1 MAGEKLET
9 VAVVEEKSESPK
21 IKSFGDFLDFIKK
34 ELKPRGNIA
43 TPFNIIS
50 LPIMLLGYV
59 FIVLRLV
66 TGLGKPITNLSQEY
80 PWGLWIGFDVVT
92 GVAFAGGAYVLCF
105 IVYILRAEK
114 YHPIIRATV
123 LNGFLAYCFYA
134 GAIVLDI
141 GRWWNIYNPMVGNQF
156 GVNSVMFLVAWH
168 FFLYMLAEL
177 VEFSPSIAE
186 WLGARRVRKILGAL
200 TLGAVIFGITLST
213 LHQSGLG
220 ALMMM
225 AKSKIHPLWF
235 TEFIPVLYFVSS
247 IFAGLSMVIFE
258 GSISHR
264 VFAMQID
271 EHHHKKYE
279 DILVGLAR
287 ICSVAMF
294 GYFFLKVLLV
304 VHEHALQYMNTTMG
318 FWWLLEVIGFVL
330 VPCFMFLR
338 GAQRKNLALIKFAA
352 IITMIGI
359 ILNRLNY
366 TFIAYNWYVPLSEKY
381 WPSPIE
387 LIVTASIILTEV
399 WTFRWM
405 VNRMPV
411 LKEPPAWAKAMEEH

>member
-1 MAGEKLET
+1 MDDKT
-9 VAVVEEKSESPK
+9 VIAD
-21 IKSFGDFLDFIKK
+21 IKSIGDFWAFLKS

-59 FIVLRLV
+59 FIVYRLAV
-66 TGLGKPITNLSQEY
+66 GLGRPVTNLNQEY

-105 IVYILRAEK
+105 IVYILRTEK
-114 YHPIIRATV
+114 YHAIIRATV
-123 LNGFLAYCFYA
+123 LNGFLAYLFYA

-141 GRWWNIYNPMVGNQF
+141 GRWWNIYNPMIGNDF
-156 GVNSVMFLVAWH
+156 GVNAVMFLVAWH

-177 VEFSPSIAE
+177 VEFSPAIAE
-186 WLGARRVRKILGAL
+186 WVGLRRLRKILGAM

-225 AKSKIHPLWF
+225 AKSKIHPLWY
-235 TEFIPVLYFVSS
+235 TEFIPILYFVSS

-258 GSISHR
+258 GSISHK
-264 VFAMQID
+264 VFGHQLD
-271 EHHHKKYE
+271 EAHHKHYD

-287 ICSVAMF
+287 ICAVTMF
-294 GYFFLKVLLV
+294 GYLFLKVLLI
-304 VHEHALQYMNTTMG
+304 VHDHAVQYINTTMG
-318 FWWLLEVIGFVL
+318 FWWLFEVIGFVL
-330 VPCFMFLR
+330 IPCLMFIS
-338 GAQRKNLALIKFAA
+338 GAQQKNTATIKFAA
-352 IITMIGI
+352 ILTMLGI

-366 TFIAYNWYVPLSEKY
+366 TFIVYNWYVPLSEKY
-381 WPSPIE
+381 WPAPME
-387 LIVTASIILTEV
+387 LVITASIILSEIWV
-399 WTFRWM
+399 FRWM

-411 LKEPPAWAKAMEEH
+411 LKEPPAWAVEKEH

>member
-1 MAGEKLET
+1 MAGEKLNL
-9 VAVVEEKSESPK
+9 VDVVPEKQEGPSF
-21 IKSFGDFLDFIKK
+21 KSISDFIDFIKR

-43 TPFNIIS
+43 TPFNLIS

-59 FIVLRLV
+59 LIVLRLAF
-66 TGLGKPITNLSQEY
+66 GLGKPITNLNQEY

-114 YHPIIRATV
+114 YHAIIRATV
-123 LNGFLAYCFYA
+123 LNGFLAYLFYA

-141 GRWWNIYNPMVGNQF
+141 GRWWNIYNPMVGNNF
-156 GVNSVMFLVAWH
+156 GVNAVMFLVAWH

-177 VEFSPSIAE
+177 VEFSPAIAE
-186 WLGARRVRKILGAL
+186 WLGLRRLRKILGVM
-200 TLGAVIFGITLST
+200 TLGAVVFGITLST

-225 AKSKIHPLWF
+225 AKSKIHPLWY
-235 TEFIPVLYFVSS
+235 TEFIPILYFVSS

-258 GSISHR
+258 GSITHK
-264 VFAMQID
+264 VFSYQVDAAHH
-271 EHHHKKYE
+271 EHYN

-294 GYFFLKVLLV
+294 GYFFLKILLV
-304 VHEHALQYMNTTMG
+304 VHEHAVQYINSPMG
-318 FWWLLEVIGFVL
+318 YWWLMEVIGFIL
-330 VPCFMFLR
+330 VPCFLFAS
-338 GAQRKNLALIKFAA
+338 GAQQRNMAMIKFAA
-352 IITMIGI
+352 IITMVGI

-366 TFIAYNWYVPLSEKY
+366 TFLAYNWYVPLSEKY
-381 WPSPIE
+381 WPSWIE
-387 LIVTASIILTEV
+387 LIITASIILTEV
-399 WTFRWM
+399 WAFRWM

-411 LKEPPAWAKAMEEH
+411 LTEPPAWAAEKEH

>member
-1 MAGEKLET
+1 MEQLET
-9 VAVVEEKSESPK
+9 VEIAKEKEDKGPR
-21 IKSFGDFLDFIKK
+21 IKSLGDFWSFLKK
-34 ELKPRGNIA
+34 ELKPRGNIG
-43 TPFNIIS
+43 TPFNIIT

-59 FIVLRLV
+59 FIVLRLAF
-66 TGLGKPITNLSQEY
+66 GLGQPITNLNQEY

-114 YHPIIRATV
+114 YHAIIRATV
-123 LNGFLAYCFYA
+123 LNGFLAYLFYA

-141 GRWWNIYNPMVGNQF
+141 GRWWNIYNPMVGNDF
-156 GVNSVMFLVAWH
+156 GVNAVMFLVAWH

-186 WLGARRVRKILGAL
+186 WIGLRRLRKILGTL
-200 TLGAVIFGITLST
+200 TLGAVVFGITLST

-225 AKSKIHPLWF
+225 AKSKIHPLWY
-235 TEFIPVLYFVSS
+235 TEFIPILYFVSS

-258 GSISHR
+258 GSISHK
-264 VFAMQID
+264 VFGHQLD
-271 EHHHKKYE
+271 EAHHKKYD
-279 DILVGLAR
+279 DILVGLAK
-287 ICSVAMF
+287 ICGVAMF
-294 GYFFLKVLLV
+294 GYFFLKAMLL
-304 VHEHALQYMNTTMG
+304 VHEHAVPYLNSTMG
-318 FWWLLEVIGFVL
+318 FWYLVEVIGFVL
-330 VPCFMFLR
+330 IPCFMFIH
-338 GAQRKNLALIKFAA
+338 GAQRKNTSTIKFAA

-381 WPSPIE
+381 WPSAIE
-387 LIVTASIILTEV
+387 LVITASIILTEV
-399 WTFRWM
+399 WVFRWM

-411 LKEPPAWAKAMEEH
+411 LQEPPAWAKALEKH

>member
-9 VAVVEEKSESPK
+9 VEVVEERHEGPRITSISDFW
-21 IKSFGDFLDFIKK
+21 SFFKGQ
-34 ELKPRGNIA
+34 LKPQGNIG
-43 TPFNIIS
+43 TPFNVIS

-59 FIVLRLV
+59 FIIYRLA
-66 TGLGKPITNLSQEY
+66 TGLGRPVTNLSQDF

-114 YHPIIRATV
+114 YHAIIRATV
-123 LNGFLAYCFYA
+123 LNGFLAYLFYA

-141 GRWWNIYNPMVGNQF
+141 GRWWNIYNPMTGNKF
-156 GVNSVMFLVAWH
+156 GVNAVMFLVAWH

-177 VEFSPSIAE
+177 VEFSPTIAE
-186 WLGARRVRKILGAL
+186 WVGMKRLRKILGAL

-225 AKSKIHPLWF
+225 AKSKIHPLWY
-235 TEFIPVLYFVSS
+235 TEFIPILYFVSS

-258 GSISHR
+258 GSISHK
-264 VFAMQID
+264 VFGPQID
-271 EHHHKKYE
+271 EEHHKQYD

-287 ICSVAMF
+287 ICGVAMF
-294 GYFFLKVLLV
+294 GYFFLKAMLL
-304 VHEHALQYMNTTMG
+304 VHEHAVSYLATPMG
-318 FWWLLEVIGFVL
+318 TWYLIEVIGFVL
-330 VPCFMFLR
+330 IPCFMFVS
-338 GAQRKNLALIKFAA
+338 GAQRKNTAIIKFAA
-352 IITMIGI
+352 ILTMVGI
-359 ILNRLNY
+359 IINRLNY
-366 TFIAYNWYVPLSEKY
+366 TFIAYNWFIPLSQRY
-381 WPSPIE
+381 WPAPMEIV
-387 LIVTASIILTEV
+387 VTASIILTEI
-399 WTFRWM
+399 WAFRWI

-411 LKEPPAWAKAMEEH
+411 LRAAPAWARAMEKH

>member
-1 MAGEKLET
+1 MAGEKLNL
-9 VAVVEEKSESPK
+9 VDVVPEKQEGPS
-21 IKSFGDFLDFIKK
+21 IKRISDFIDFIKK

-43 TPFNIIS
+43 TPFNLIS

-59 FIVLRLV
+59 LIVLRLAY
-66 TGLGKPITNLSQEY
+66 GLGQPITNLNQQY

-105 IVYILRAEK
+105 IVYILRVEK
-114 YHPIIRATV
+114 YHAIIRATV
-123 LNGFLAYCFYA
+123 LNGFLAYLFYA

-141 GRWWNIYNPMVGNQF
+141 GRWWNIYNPMIGNDF
-156 GVNSVMFLVAWH
+156 GVNAVMFLVAWH

-177 VEFSPSIAE
+177 VEFSPAIAE
-186 WLGARRVRKILGAL
+186 WLGLRRVRKILGIM
-200 TLGAVIFGITLST
+200 TLGAVVFGITLST

-225 AKSKIHPLWF
+225 AKSKIHPLWY
-235 TEFIPVLYFVSS
+235 TEFIPILYFVSS
-247 IFAGLSMVIFE
+247 IFAGLSLVIFE
-258 GSISHR
+258 GSITHK
-264 VFAMQID
+264 VFAYQVD
-271 EHHHKKYE
+271 AAHHAHYN

-304 VHEHALQYMNTTMG
+304 VHEHAVQYINTPMG
-318 FWWLLEVIGFVL
+318 YWWLLEVIGFIL
-330 VPCFMFLR
+330 VPCFMFAS
-338 GAQRKNLALIKFAA
+338 GAQQRNMSMIKFAA
-352 IITMIGI
+352 IITMVGI

-366 TFIAYNWYVPLSEKY
+366 TFLAYNWYVPLSEKY
-381 WPSPIE
+381 WPSWIE
-387 LIVTASIILTEV
+387 LIITASIILTEV
-399 WTFRWM
+399 WAFRWM

-411 LKEPPAWAKAMEEH
+411 LKAPPAWAVEKEH

>member
-1 MAGEKLET
+1 MGKERKSTMDEKTAT
-9 VAVVEEKSESPK
+9 VE
-21 IKSFGDFLDFIKK
+21 IKSIADFWTFLKG

-50 LPIMLLGYV
+50 LPIMLLGYI
-59 FIVLRLV
+59 FIVYRLA
-66 TGLGKPITNLSQEY
+66 TGLGRPITNLNQEY

-105 IVYILRAEK
+105 IVYILNAEK

-123 LNGFLAYCFYA
+123 LNGFLAYLFYA

-141 GRWWNIYNPMVGNQF
+141 GRWWNIYNPMIGNDF
-156 GVNSVMFLVAWH
+156 GVNAVMFLVAWH

-177 VEFSPSIAE
+177 VEFSPAIAE
-186 WLGARRVRKILGAL
+186 WVGLKRLRKILGAM

-225 AKSKIHPLWF
+225 AKSKIHPLWY
-235 TEFIPVLYFVSS
+235 TDFIPILYFVSS

-258 GSISHR
+258 GSISHK
-264 VFAMQID
+264 VFGHQLDQA
-271 EHHHKKYE
+271 HHKHYD

-287 ICSVAMF
+287 ICAVAMF
-294 GYFFLKVLLV
+294 GYLFLKVLLV
-304 VHEHALQYMNTTMG
+304 VHEHALQYLNTTMG
-318 FWWLLEVIGFVL
+318 FWWFFEVIGFVL
-330 VPCFMFLR
+330 IPCLMFIS
-338 GAQRKNLALIKFAA
+338 GAQQKNTATIKFAA
-352 IITMIGI
+352 ILTMIGI

-366 TFIAYNWYVPLSEKY
+366 TFIVYNWYVPLSEKY
-381 WPSPIE
+381 WPAPME
-387 LIVTASIILTEV
+387 LVITASIILTEI
-399 WTFRWM
+399 WAFRWM

-411 LKEPPAWAKAMEEH
+411 LKEPPAWAVDKEH

>member
-1 MAGEKLET
+1 MAGEKLNL
-9 VAVVEEKSESPK
+9 VDVVPEKQEGP
-21 IKSFGDFLDFIKK
+21 SFKRISDFIDFIKK

-43 TPFNIIS
+43 TPFNLIS

-59 FIVLRLV
+59 LIVLRLAY
-66 TGLGKPITNLSQEY
+66 GLGQPITNLNQQY

-105 IVYILRAEK
+105 IVYILRVEK
-114 YHPIIRATV
+114 YHAIIRATV
-123 LNGFLAYCFYA
+123 LNGFLAYLFYA

-141 GRWWNIYNPMVGNQF
+141 GRWWNIYNPMIGNDF
-156 GVNSVMFLVAWH
+156 GVNAVMFLVAWH

-177 VEFSPSIAE
+177 VEFSPAIAE
-186 WLGARRVRKILGAL
+186 WLGLRRLRKILGIM
-200 TLGAVIFGITLST
+200 TLGAVVFGITLST

-225 AKSKIHPLWF
+225 AKSKIHPLWY
-235 TEFIPVLYFVSS
+235 TEFIPILYFVSS

-258 GSISHR
+258 GSITHKVFSYQVDASHH
-264 VFAMQID
+264 
-271 EHHHKKYE
+271 EHYN

-304 VHEHALQYMNTTMG
+304 VHEHAVQYINSPMG
-318 FWWLLEVIGFVL
+318 YWWLFEVIGFIL
-330 VPCFMFLR
+330 VPCFLFAS
-338 GAQRKNLALIKFAA
+338 GAQQRNMAMIKFAA
-352 IITMIGI
+352 IITMVGI

-366 TFIAYNWYVPLSEKY
+366 TFLAYNWYVPLSEKY
-381 WPSPIE
+381 WPSWIE
-387 LIVTASIILTEV
+387 LIITASIILTEV
-399 WTFRWM
+399 WAFRWM

-411 LKEPPAWAKAMEEH
+411 LKAPPAWAVEKEH